1 MTVRSV
7 SERRLSGAP
16 GVARSATRSRWI
28 TVRRPPGVVSV
39 IRDAIG
45 DCMPKRGSGPTSSTI
60 FVPSG
65 RVVVLVPSAPASVT
79 VLRPSPSVIVR
90 LIVSSPVR
98 SVR

>member
-1 MTVRSV
+1 MARPASRTRCTTVR
-7 SERRLSGAP
+7 P
-16 GVARSATRSRWI
+16 
-28 TVRRPPGVVSV
+28 PPGVVSV
-39 IRDAIG
+39 IRCASG
-45 DCMPKRGSGPTSSTI
+45 DCIPKRGSGPTSSTI

-79 VLRPSPSVIVR
+79 VARPSPSVIVR

>member
-1 MTVRSV
+1 M
-7 SERRLSGAP
+7 
-16 GVARSATRSRWI
+16 RSRW
-28 TVRRPPGVVSV
+28 TSARRPPGVVSV
-39 IRDAIG
+39 IRVAIG

-65 RVVVLVPSAPASVT
+65 FVVVLVPSEPASVT